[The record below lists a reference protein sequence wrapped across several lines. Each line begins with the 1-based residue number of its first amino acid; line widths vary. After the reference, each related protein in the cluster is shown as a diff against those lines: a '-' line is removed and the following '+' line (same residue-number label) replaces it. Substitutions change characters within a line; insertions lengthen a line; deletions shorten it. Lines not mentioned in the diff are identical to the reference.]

1 MRLNLDIDN
10 ELLRKAQEL
19 SGERDATALVSE
31 ALNAL
36 IERKTARRLVRLGGS
51 DAGLET
57 IRRRRP

>member
-19 SGERDATALVSE
+19 SDERDATALVNE

-36 IERKTARRLVRLGGS
+36 IERETARRLVRLGGS
-51 DAGLET
+51 DTSIET